1 MALALDLSAVERN
14 DNKLLTLTDTSTG
27 WNTGGD
33 PNFTSIAART
43 SQTYSLTL
51 DITINTTTSVI
62 VYNQIDCYVLHGGA
76 FAAQTDLVFA
86 LDASKFIYGTAP
98 LGTSATLLPDGI
110 YDVVYKV
117 QHWNGSSWDDIDVK
131 SLSILVYGQIK
142 QKVYD
147 KLRKVPKW
155 SECPDGYRD
164 INEASYYYTFLQSIE
179 KSAFVARKS
188 ELLQM
193 LETLERLL
201 LNGSNYPW

>member
-1 MALALDLSAVERN
+1 MALALNLSALERN

-51 DITINTTTSVI
+51 DITINTTTSVTI
-62 VYNQIDCYVLHGGA
+62 YNQIDCYVLHGGA
-76 FAAQTDLVFA
+76 FATQADLVFE
-86 LDASKFIYGTAP
+86 LDASKFIYNGSP
-98 LGTSATLLPDGI
+98 IGTSDTVLPDGI

-117 QHWNGSSWDDIDVK
+117 QSWNGSSWDDIDVK
-131 SLSILVYGQIK
+131 SISILIYGQIK

>member
-1 MALALDLSAVERN
+1 MLSLTLSALERN
-14 DNKLLTLTDTSTG
+14 DNRLLTLTDTSTG

-33 PNFTSIAART
+33 PNYTSIQART
-43 SQTYSLTL
+43 SLTYSATL

-62 VYNQIDCYVLHGGA
+62 VYNQIDCYVLSGP
-76 FAAQTDLVFA
+76 FVAQADMVYE
-86 LDASKFIYGTAP
+86 LDASKFIVNGNGIGDSSTV
-98 LGTSATLLPDGI
+98 LPDGI
-110 YDVVYKV
+110 YDIVYKV
-117 QHWNGSSWDDIDVK
+117 QHWNGSSWVDINVK
-131 SLSILVYGQIK
+131 TLSILVYGQIK

-155 SECPDGYRD
+155 SECSDGYRS

-179 KSAFVARKS
+179 KSAFIARKS

>member
-1 MALALDLSAVERN
+1 MALALSLSVLERN
-14 DNKLLTLTDTSTG
+14 DNKLLTLIDTSTG
-27 WNTGGD
+27 WGTGSD
-33 PNFTSIAART
+33 PNFTAIQART
-43 SQTYSLTL
+43 SLTYSLTL
-51 DITINTTTSVI
+51 DITINTTTSVV

-76 FAAQTDLVFA
+76 FATQADLVFP
-86 LDASKFIYGTAP
+86 LDASKFISNGSPIGNST
-98 LGTSATLLPDGI
+98 TLLPDGI
-110 YDVVYKV
+110 YDVTYKV
-117 QHWNGSSWDDIDVK
+117 QQYTGGVWVDVK
-131 SLSILVYGQIK
+131 TLSISILVYGQIK

-164 INEASYYYTFLQSIE
+164 INEASYYYTFLESIE

-188 ELLQM
+188 DLLNM

>member
-1 MALALDLSAVERN
+1 MALVLNLSALEQN

-27 WNTGGD
+27 WGTPAVTD
-33 PNFTSIAART
+33 IAART
-43 SQTYSLTL
+43 SLTYSLTL
-51 DITINTTTSVI
+51 DITINSTSGI
-62 VYNQIDCYVLHGGA
+62 NIYDQIDCFVLHGGA
-76 FAAQTDLVFA
+76 FATQADLVFEI
-86 LDASKFIYGTAP
+86 DASKLIGPNGPIGDSSTV
-98 LGTSATLLPDGI
+98 LPDGI

-117 QHWNGSSWDDIDVK
+117 QHYSGGLWSDVATK
-131 SLSILVYGQIK
+131 SISILIYGQIK

-147 KLRKVPKW
+147 KLRKVAKW
-155 SECPDGYRD
+155 SECSDGYRS

-179 KSAFVARKS
+179 KSAFIARKS